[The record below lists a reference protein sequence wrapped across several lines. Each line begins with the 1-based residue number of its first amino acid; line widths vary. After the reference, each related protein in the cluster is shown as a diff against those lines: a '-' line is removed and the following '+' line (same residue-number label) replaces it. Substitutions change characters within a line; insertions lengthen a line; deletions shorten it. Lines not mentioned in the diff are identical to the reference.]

1 MENQTAPVRSGLWK
15 RFSERILFRLGAII
29 LPLLVVAPLL
39 PAATPASE
47 RPRLIVLA
55 DMGNEPDEEQQML
68 HLLMCSNEVQLEGLL
83 AVSGI
88 FLRPDAEQEFKRK
101 LYPELFH
108 RLIDGYAQV
117 YPNLQK
123 HAAGWH
129 APDQLR
135 RLVAVGQRAYG
146 MADTGAGKSS
156 PGSQLIIAAVTRPD
170 PRPVHLVINAGSNT
184 LAQALIDYRATHTPA
199 EVVAF
204 VAKLIVFENQAQ
216 DDAGAWI
223 CHEFPAIHWIR
234 SRKQTRGFGGP
245 ADVNVG
251 PNHWKPYPTNPEGQH
266 EWADEHVMRG
276 HGALGELYPYR
287 IILQITPPNRLHF
300 IEGGGT
306 IPWMRLVSPGLTDA
320 TEPSWGGWSGRYT
333 SEKMNNVPSPFAPVV
348 AGEKTSEPFATYSDH
363 VGVQDRWLNPDDG
376 KIYHHDFAP
385 IWRWRQAMWNDFQ
398 ARMDWCVKPLA
409 EGNHHPVAAL
419 DGDTSNTILRLTARP
434 GDALSFD
441 ASASTDPDGDTLRYS
456 WLIYPEA
463 GRSPYGKELTL
474 DNPTAAKINFT
485 VPADAAGKEL
495 HLILEV
501 TDQSPIVPL
510 TAYRRVVVEVGSK
523 L

>member
-1 MENQTAPVRSGLWK
+1 MTP
-15 RFSERILFRLGAII
+15 
-29 LPLLVVAPLL
+29 APLAHL
-39 PAATPASE
+39 LLAILVIGTCSAAPLAAADT

-55 DMGNEPDEEQQML
+55 DMGNEPDEEQQMM
-68 HLLMCSNEVQLEGLL
+68 HLLMYSNEVQLEGLL

-88 FLRPDAEQEFKRK
+88 FLRPDAKQEFKRK

-123 HAAGWH
+123 HATGWH
-129 APDQLR
+129 APDTLHG
-135 RLVAVGQRAYG
+135 LVAVGQRAYG

-184 LAQALIDYRATHTPA
+184 LAQALLDYRASHTPA
-199 EVVAF
+199 EVAAF

-234 SRKQTRGFGGP
+234 SRNQTRGYGGP
-245 ADVNVG
+245 DNVNVG
-251 PNHWKPYPTNPEGQH
+251 PHHWKPYPATPEGQH
-266 EWADEHVMRG
+266 AWAAEHVMTH
-276 HGALGELYPYR
+276 HGALGELYPKR
-287 IILQITPPNRLHF
+287 IFAEHLHF

-333 SEKMNNVPSPFAPVV
+333 SEKINNVPSPFAPVV
-348 AGEKTSEPFATYSDH
+348 AGEKISEPFATYTDH
-363 VGVQDRWLNPDDG
+363 VGVADRWVNPDDG
-376 KIYHHDFAP
+376 KVYEDRFSP
-385 IWRWRQAMWNDFQ
+385 IWHWRQAMWNDFQ
-398 ARMDWCVKPLA
+398 ARMDWCVKPFA
-409 EGNHHPVAAL
+409 EANHPPVAAL
-419 DGDTSNTILRLTARP
+419 NGDASNTILRLTAQP
-434 GDALSFD
+434 GASLAFD
-441 ASASTDPDGDTLRYS
+441 ASASTDPDHDKLRYS
-456 WLIYPEA
+456 WWIYPEA
-463 GRSPYGKELTL
+463 GRSPYGKILPLE
-474 DNPTAAKINFT
+474 NPTAEKIALT

-501 TDQSPIVPL
+501 WDRSKIVPL
-510 TAYRRVVVEVGSK
+510 VDYRRAVIRIAAP
-523 L
+523 